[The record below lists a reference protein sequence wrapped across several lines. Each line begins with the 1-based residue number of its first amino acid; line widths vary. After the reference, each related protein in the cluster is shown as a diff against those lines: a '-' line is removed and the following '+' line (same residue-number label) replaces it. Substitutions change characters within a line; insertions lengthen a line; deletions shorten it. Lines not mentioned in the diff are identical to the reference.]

1 MSSRSRI
8 RRLFTGA
15 WALGIG
21 LAVGSAQGQAEETTT
36 PMDAD
41 GTSADGASS
50 DGASSDR
57 ASVGS
62 TSVDGASSDSATSDS
77 TSADAVSADAIG
89 ADASSEP
96 PGAGWAAEPSAPASS
111 VTVPVDLSH
120 ALGEAALD
128 LGILAQVVPT
138 DALDE
143 ELERRP
149 RTGAVPWLLA
159 YRLSPAG
166 DHWRIEIT
174 AVPPESPVRR
184 VAVDVVEL
192 GRVEVRAMVL
202 LRQAVRLSTER
213 AAAPSTAARPEP
225 YPPPRSTGRA
235 VLALNT
241 ALLGGAIGVSLHKA
255 SSSED
260 NRLLYPLAAL
270 GVGIGL
276 GASMLVA
283 DEWDI
288 TTDDAWFLSAGMVWP
303 AVSGLALSAGYD
315 VEEEHRYLYGLSGTA
330 AGVTLAA
337 IGIAN
342 GRIYEGS
349 ATLAH
354 SGALFGLGMGALA
367 EGIVRGDLLSTP
379 LRGVGYGTGAGVLAA
394 GILATQVETSS
405 SRVLL
410 IDLAALL
417 GGLTGGAVATP
428 LLLVDD
434 LTDTHRRLWFGS
446 IALGTGIGAV
456 IGILATPS
464 EQPRPMAESS
474 AAPRLVER
482 WTPQAGLIGFSEVGD
497 RREPAFGAGVQGL
510 W

>member
-1 MSSRSRI
+1 MSSRSKI
-8 RRLFTGA
+8 RRLLSGA

-21 LAVGSAQGQAEETTT
+21 LAVGSAQGQAEDTTT
-36 PMDAD
+36 STDAPFD
-41 GTSADGASS
+41 ASRSDATSADGAPAEGAATE
-50 DGASSDR
+50 GASTESAAPDR
-57 ASVGS
+57 
-62 TSVDGASSDSATSDS
+62 
-77 TSADAVSADAIG
+77 TSADNTSANG
-89 ADASSEP
+89 TSEPTGTGWTSEP
-96 PGAGWAAEPSAPASS
+96 PAPTSSAL
-111 VTVPVDLSH
+111 PVDLSH

-128 LGILAQVVPT
+128 LGIVAQVVPAE
-138 DALDE
+138 ALDD
-143 ELERRP
+143 ELGRRP

-159 YRLSPAG
+159 YRHSPAG
-166 DHWRIEIT
+166 DRWRIEIT

-184 VAVDVVEL
+184 VAVDVVEP

-202 LRQAVRLSTER
+202 LRQAVRLSKER
-213 AAAPSTAARPEP
+213 AAPSTEARPEP

-330 AGVTLAA
+330 VGVTLAT
-337 IGIAN
+337 IGIAE

-367 EGIVRGDLLSTP
+367 EGIVRGDLLDTP

-434 LTDTHRRLWFGS
+434 VTDTHRRLWFGS

-456 IGILATPS
+456 VGILATPS
-464 EQPRPMAESS
+464 EQPRPVAEGS

-482 WTPQAGLIGFSEVGD
+482 WTPQAGVIGFSEVGD